1 MNTYPKAIAIVVT
14 AVVAGGAS
22 ALAVDSTHPASRTII
37 RTTSPAA
44 SAVSASPRQGLSVNQ
59 IYRKDAPG
67 VVVVTATTTTTTSD
81 PLNPFGAPQKQQA
94 QALGSG
100 FVIDRSGHIL
110 TNAHVVLNASK
121 VQVAFG
127 SETTA
132 KTYTAKVLGADRS
145 TDVAVLQ
152 VEAPA
157 QALTPLPLGNSS
169 DVQVGDPVVAIGNP
183 LGETRTAT
191 TGIVSAVNR
200 DIGSLQGNVQIRGAI
215 QTDAAI
221 NHGNS
226 GGPLLN
232 GRGQVIGITSQI
244 LSDDP
249 NNPQS
254 GSIGIGFAVPVNTV
268 KNVADQII
276 ANGKAE
282 HTYLGILGSPV
293 TPSLA
298 KALNLSV
305 DHGVLVGK
313 VESGSPAAKAGL
325 RGGSTQATINGETLT
340 LGGDIITTVDGKQI
354 RTFDDLSGAIGA
366 KKPGDTVQLGI
377 LRDGKQLSVTVTLA
391 AR

>member
-22 ALAVDSTHPASRTII
+22 AFAVDSTHPASRTII

-152 VEAPA
+152 VDAPA

-169 DVQVGDPVVAIGNP
+169 EVRVGDPVVAIGNP

-200 DIGSLQGNVQIRGAI
+200 DIGSLQGSVQIRGAI

-298 KALNLSV
+298 KALNLNV

-325 RGGSTQATINGETLT
+325 HGGSTQATINGETLT

-354 RTFDDLSGAIGA
+354 RTFDDLSGAISA

>member
-1 MNTYPKAIAIVVT
+1 MTNSLRTGALVVAAALAGGVT
-14 AVVAGGAS
+14 AY
-22 ALAVDSTHPASRTII
+22 AVDTTHSDTRTII
-37 RTTSPAA
+37 RTASPAA
-44 SAVSASPRQGLSVNQ
+44 TTVSAPPQQGLSVNQ

-67 VVVVTATTTTTTSD
+67 VVVVTATTTTTTANQFD
-81 PLNPFGAPQKQQA
+81 PFGAPQKQQA

-100 FVIDRSGHIL
+100 FVIDKSGHIL

-127 SETTA
+127 SSTAA
-132 KTYTAKVLGADRS
+132 KTYSAKVLGVDRS
-145 TDVAVLQ
+145 TDVAVLK
-152 VEAPA
+152 VDAPA
-157 QALTPLPLGNSS
+157 EALTPLPLGNSS
-169 DVQVGDPVVAIGNP
+169 DAQVGDPVVAIGNP
-183 LGETRTAT
+183 LGEARTAT

-200 DIGSLQGNVQIRGAI
+200 DIGSLQGDVQIRGAI

-226 GGPLLN
+226 GGPLINDL
-232 GRGQVIGITSQI
+232 GQVIGITSQI

-254 GSIGIGFAVPVNTV
+254 GNIGIGFAVPINTV

-276 ANGKAE
+276 ANGKAQ
-282 HTYLGILGSPV
+282 HTYLGILGTPL

-298 KALNLSV
+298 QAINLSV
-305 DHGVLVGK
+305 DHGVLIGK
-313 VESGSPAAKAGL
+313 VEPGSPAAKAGL
-325 RGGSTQATINGETLT
+325 RAGSTQATINGQTMT
-340 LGGDIITTVDGKQI
+340 LGGDIITSIDGKQI
-354 RTFDDLSGAIGA
+354 RTFDDLSGGISS

-377 LRDGKQLSVTVTLA
+377 FRDGKQMTVSVTLA